1 MFSRGNLS
9 GITSKTLQLPRTC
22 AYLNGFGKFQ
32 LSGVSATWTS
42 FTVSVNQPVRVHLD
56 AHNCPSSSNFTC
68 GFGQYEGG
76 HLWVELDEEANQPLS
91 AIRWR
96 SKPNGQRVAGQFH
109 NTYHRFVQFYPKL
122 FHATDRWTGFRVS
135 LTFYT
140 SRLIS
145 QATATR
151 KECLRKYGF
160 PLPGSTPASSR
171 SDHGEAHF
179 APDVG
184 DLEGETSVFLTQE
197 ARERLHDSCQEVW
210 SEVDN
215 LLSLHGRD
223 AFPVQV
229 IEFGGPAES
238 HLCLLLEHQGGKGFS
253 ASLSQGYDLGT
264 RGGCHRSLQQVQV
277 AQLQPQLAWFQLPKG
292 PVFSRERA
300 QDPKF
305 KAQLHKRR
313 KVSRN
318 VIAISQAQLRHGDCV

>member
-1 MFSRGNLS
+1 MPIIVPLAPTLPVALDNMRVDIFGLSWTRKLISQFGGEASPTGNGSQASSTTPTTVLFSS
-9 GITSKTLQLPRTC
+9 IQ
-22 AYLNGFGKFQ
+22 
-32 LSGVSATWTS
+32 S
-42 FTVSVNQPVRVHLD
+42 F
-56 AHNCPSSSNFTC
+56 
-68 GFGQYEGG
+68 
-76 HLWVELDEEANQPLS
+76 
-91 AIRWR
+91 
-96 SKPNGQRVAGQFH
+96 
-109 NTYHRFVQFYPKL
+109 

-215 LLSLHGRD
+215 PLSLHGRD